1 MNINAIV
8 SGAKFAISRT
18 GLILSKHAPDILTSA
33 GVVGFVGTAVLA
45 SKATLEINDVLE
57 PHLNDLE
64 KINAGINNPD
74 IYPEKYTPEAAK
86 RDKIIVYTRIVT
98 DIAKKYAPTIIL
110 GVASAVCVFSANN
123 IMKKRL
129 AGAIAA
135 YEAVDK
141 AYRVYKKRVKDV
153 LGEEASRK
161 VEGVMDRLNT
171 DDIDPD
177 GPDGKAIA
185 EAVPELDKALSDIS
199 MYARAFDET
208 NRNWNANR
216 VNTEIFLNSV
226 QNYMNDLLVTRG
238 HVFLNDV
245 YDALG
250 LTRTRE
256 GSVVGWVRKTKGHEG
271 DGYIDFHILEGE
283 YRKPVRTIEHGDI
296 LASCYVLDFNVDGV
310 IWDLI

>member
-74 IYPEKYTPEAAK
+74 IYPEKYTAEAAK

-110 GVASAVCVFSANN
+110 GVASAACVFSANN

-161 VEGVMDRLNT
+161 VSSVLYSWGVCCGMGHSLFIRVSSAYKWVCRGVFQAGVRR
-171 DDIDPD
+171 ISAVMPCVFF
-177 GPDGKAIA
+177 ARCCIA
-185 EAVPELDKALSDIS
+185 
-199 MYARAFDET
+199 
-208 NRNWNANR
+208 
-216 VNTEIFLNSV
+216 
-226 QNYMNDLLVTRG
+226 
-238 HVFLNDV
+238 
-245 YDALG
+245 
-250 LTRTRE
+250 
-256 GSVVGWVRKTKGHEG
+256 TKGET
-271 DGYIDFHILEGE
+271 
-283 YRKPVRTIEHGDI
+283 R
-296 LASCYVLDFNVDGV
+296 
-310 IWDLI
+310 